1 LSSMISITPA
11 ARERLLHEVMEKE
24 CLGIRARVDTAGCN
38 GLAYHLEYVKSEE
51 DTTNDEVFEQM
62 LHIDPKSYIYLIG
75 SELDYKKET
84 FFEGFEFSNPNE
96 TSKCGC
102 GESFYID

>member
-1 LSSMISITPA
+1 MISITPA
-11 ARERLLHEVMEKE
+11 AREKLLYEVMEKE

-38 GLAYHLEYVKSEE
+38 GLAYHLEYVKAEE
-51 DTTNDEVFEQM
+51 DITNDTVFEEM

-75 SELDYKKET
+75 SELDYKKED

-102 GESFYID
+102 GESFYVE